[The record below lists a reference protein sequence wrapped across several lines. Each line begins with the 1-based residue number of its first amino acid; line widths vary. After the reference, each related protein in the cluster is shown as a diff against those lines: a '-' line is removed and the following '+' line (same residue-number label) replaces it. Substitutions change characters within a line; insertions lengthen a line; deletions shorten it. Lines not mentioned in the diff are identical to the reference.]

1 MTAIVVINEQH
12 SLTPQQEKLIKDKF
26 HDFERYELPAGG
38 ATLDEADKMAD
49 DLGEA
54 YFDKE
59 KHIIIVSPFPALMAK
74 LHALSVEYHVL
85 HNDKR
90 TALEVTNPDG
100 TKKVIHQVSPDG
112 WVIV

>member
-38 ATLDEADKMAD
+38 ATLEQASQMAY
-49 DLGEA
+49 DLHNA
-54 YFDKE
+54 FFDNE
-59 KHIIIVSPFPALMAK
+59 KDIIIVSPFPAIMAK
-74 LHALSVEYHVL
+74 LHALGVYYRVL

-90 TALEVTNPDG
+90 TALELTNPDG